1 MSCSAGSIRARA
13 SSGSRSSINSIEP
26 LISANSAVTV
36 LRSPSGMS
44 DVSRS
49 AGVIWISGAAG
60 FVAGG
65 LAETACPFPASAAPH
80 SPQNFSAGS
89 FSAPHDAHRAFRGA
103 PHSAQNFRPS
113 RFSAAQFEQRILR
126 AQLVEHR
133 FSVLEVGGVEAL
145 GEPAVDVAEH
155 RARLVATALLVH

>member
-1 MSCSAGSIRARA
+1 MSLSAGSTRRRA

-60 FVAGG
+60 VVADG

-103 PHSAQNFRPS
+103 PHSAQNFLPS
-113 RFSAAQFEQRILR
+113 RFSVAHFEQRILR
-126 AQLVEHR
+126 TQLIEQRLCV
-133 FSVLEVGGVEAL
+133 FQIGGVEAL
-145 GEPAVDVAEH
+145 SEPAVDVGEH
-155 RARLVATALLVH
+155 R